1 MSMSTEE
8 ELRLMD
14 DELMCLLSYVSAYT
28 ICESVLNNT
37 LRVNAAKHLA
47 MRLEKE
53 FGAYQA
59 AVDFCWVYYHHG
71 KAKAEQFLKDLTW
84 EGTLY
89 CFGDEQER
97 DDWLNGTG
105 DWAEMSA

>member
-14 DELMCLLSYVSAYT
+14 GELMWLMSYVDAST
-28 ICESVLNNT
+28 ICDGVLSGYIR
-37 LRVNAAKHLA
+37 LNAAKHLA
-47 MRLEKE
+47 EKLEE
-53 FGAYQA
+53 AFGAYEA
-59 AVDFCWVYYHHG
+59 ALDFCWVYYHHG

-89 CFGDEQER
+89 CFGGEEQRE
-97 DDWLNGTG
+97 DWLNGTG
-105 DWAEMSA
+105 DWAEVVE